1 LARPAASRA
10 SWTRTASIA
19 SKRVSA
25 TVARILNVETGD
37 YADNV
42 AVNALKQIEARIAAW
57 NDAGLTAPLAQA
69 GWAGPSE
76 REVQLFPAAVEG
88 NDDGKFRIPES
99 VRRDGHV
106 GGSGHDQPAIIRSFL
121 QAGR

>member
-42 AVNALKQIEARIAAW
+42 AALKQIEARIAA
-57 NDAGLTAPLAQA
+57 
-69 GWAGPSE
+69 
-76 REVQLFPAAVEG
+76 
-88 NDDGKFRIPES
+88 
-99 VRRDGHV
+99 
-106 GGSGHDQPAIIRSFL
+106 
-121 QAGR
+121 